1 MRPKRTLFDL
11 VESSSPRWDW
21 YKRCDRAGETSG
33 RLVQLCYTQGRHD
46 FIVSARLVLLLK
58 SGKNYNHSK
67 AILLVRCDG
76 LLSPG
81 SRKFDMFRS
90 EEEKIN
96 IVIGEAILA
105 LLEDDGVFSAYTLSR
120 QLKQMLE
127 LETEAARR
135 EIIREAIRQTSRLLA
150 TALYSGNSSAEVK
163 RLSREFSCQQNIG
176 Y

>member
-11 VESSSPRWDW
+11 VELSSPRWDW

-76 LLSPG
+76 LLPPG
-81 SRKFDMFRS
+81 NRKFDMFRS

-127 LETEAARR
+127 VETEAARR
-135 EIIREAIRQTSRLLA
+135 EIIKEAIRQTSRLLA

>member
-1 MRPKRTLFDL
+1 
-11 VESSSPRWDW
+11 
-21 YKRCDRAGETSG
+21 
-33 RLVQLCYTQGRHD
+33 
-46 FIVSARLVLLLK
+46 
-58 SGKNYNHSK
+58 
-67 AILLVRCDG
+67 
-76 LLSPG
+76 
-81 SRKFDMFRS
+81 MFRS

-127 LETEAARR
+127 VETEAARR
-135 EIIREAIRQTSRLLA
+135 EIIKEAIRQTSRLLA
-150 TALYSGNSSAEVK
+150 TALYSGNSIAEVK